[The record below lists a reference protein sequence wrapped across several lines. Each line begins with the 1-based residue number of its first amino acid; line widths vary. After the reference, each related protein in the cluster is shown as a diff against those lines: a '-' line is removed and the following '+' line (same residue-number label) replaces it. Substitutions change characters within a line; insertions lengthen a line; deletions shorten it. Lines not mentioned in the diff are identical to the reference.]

1 MSLPYEILE
10 CTGGDGK
17 EVMHI
22 SAVKF
27 VPQGSLQSHL
37 RTLSRALNRVHFYPP
52 GSCKGLCLLYIQED
66 PFAKSWLFRRI
77 LHSEMSDYNRLQDV
91 KVTYRN

>member
-10 CTGGDGK
+10 CTGGNGK

-37 RTLSRALNRVHFYPP
+37 RTLS
-52 GSCKGLCLLYIQED
+52 KGLESCSLLPTRQLHRFVSTIYSGRSVCKTMVVQED
-66 PFAKSWLFRRI
+66 S
-77 LHSEMSDYNRLQDV
+77 S
-91 KVTYRN
+91 